1 MIDSD
6 RMFSPDFHIGT
17 SFVFSISHEKSLKK
31 EFLLSYIKAC
41 RKILESNTRKVKTG
55 ESKPDPIR
63 KNYFLHLQES
73 DTMYAK
79 AKVSMEQRRT
89 GMLACVERIYGQSVR
104 EEHNLIKVE
113 HVKKSFKE
121 KEVLKDITFEFLPDR
136 VYVIIAPNG
145 TGKTTF
151 INTLCGFMLPD
162 EGTISF
168 SDGMDEQ
175 GFDVILSGER
185 NLYVKN
191 TVYEN
196 LIYFSMLKGMS
207 KSTADAAIDRG
218 KEKFPIYETVKN
230 KLVETLSYGQKRI
243 VSLMSAVVTGAKC
256 VIIDEATDGL
266 DIDNR
271 KLVADTIRSVRD
283 GRSIIVIAHD
293 FSFASDVADTLIFL
307 KDGRFAEVVEN
318 ARGEEIEQIYKK
330 LYHGEVWTD
339 A

>member
-1 MIDSD
+1 M
-6 RMFSPDFHIGT
+6 
-17 SFVFSISHEKSLKK
+17 
-31 EFLLSYIKAC
+31 
-41 RKILESNTRKVKTG
+41 
-55 ESKPDPIR
+55 
-63 KNYFLHLQES
+63 
-73 DTMYAK
+73 
-79 AKVSMEQRRT
+79 
-89 GMLACVERIYGQSVR
+89 
-104 EEHNLIKVE
+104 IKVE

-121 KEVLKDITFEFLPDR
+121 KEVLKDITFEFQPDG

-207 KSTADAAIDRG
+207 KSTADAAIARE
-218 KEKFPIYETVKN
+218 KEKFPIYEMVKN
-230 KLVETLSYGQKRI
+230 KLSYGQKRI

-318 ARGEEIEQIYKK
+318 GREEEIGQIYKK
-330 LYHGEVWTD
+330 LYHGEERADV
-339 A
+339 

>member
-1 MIDSD
+1 
-6 RMFSPDFHIGT
+6 
-17 SFVFSISHEKSLKK
+17 
-31 EFLLSYIKAC
+31 
-41 RKILESNTRKVKTG
+41 
-55 ESKPDPIR
+55 
-63 KNYFLHLQES
+63 
-73 DTMYAK
+73 MYAET
-79 AKVSMEQRRT
+79 KVSMEQRRT
-89 GMLACVERIYGQSVR
+89 GMLACVGRIYGQSVR

-162 EGTISF
+162 EGKISF

-207 KSTADAAIDRG
+207 KSTADAAIDRE

-318 ARGEEIEQIYKK
+318 GREEEIGQIYKK
-330 LYHGEVWTD
+330 LYHGEERADV
-339 A
+339 

>member
-1 MIDSD
+1 M
-6 RMFSPDFHIGT
+6 
-17 SFVFSISHEKSLKK
+17 
-31 EFLLSYIKAC
+31 
-41 RKILESNTRKVKTG
+41 
-55 ESKPDPIR
+55 
-63 KNYFLHLQES
+63 
-73 DTMYAK
+73 
-79 AKVSMEQRRT
+79 
-89 GMLACVERIYGQSVR
+89 
-104 EEHNLIKVE
+104 IKVE

-207 KSTADAAIDRG
+207 KSTADAAIARE
-218 KEKFPIYETVKN
+218 KEKFPIYEMVKN

-256 VIIDEATDGL
+256 VIIDEATDWIL
-266 DIDNR
+266 ITESWLR
-271 KLVADTIRSVRD
+271 IPYSV
-283 GRSIIVIAHD
+283 SVM
-293 FSFASDVADTLIFL
+293 
-307 KDGRFAEVVEN
+307 AEVSLSL
-318 ARGEEIEQIYKK
+318 RMISHLHRMSQIR
-330 LYHGEVWTD
+330 LFS
-339 A
+339 

>member
-1 MIDSD
+1 
-6 RMFSPDFHIGT
+6 
-17 SFVFSISHEKSLKK
+17 
-31 EFLLSYIKAC
+31 
-41 RKILESNTRKVKTG
+41 
-55 ESKPDPIR
+55 
-63 KNYFLHLQES
+63 
-73 DTMYAK
+73 MYAET
-79 AKVSMEQRRT
+79 KVSMEQRRT
-89 GMLACVERIYGQSVR
+89 GMLACVGRIYGQSVR

-121 KEVLKDITFEFLPDR
+121 KEVLKDITFEFLQNR

-207 KSTADAAIDRG
+207 KSTAE

-243 VSLMSAVVTGAKC
+243 ISLMSAVVTGAKC

-307 KDGRFAEVVEN
+307 KDGRFAEVAEN
-318 ARGEEIEQIYKK
+318 GREEKIEQIYQK
-330 LYHGEVWTD
+330 LYHGEERADV
-339 A
+339 

>member
-1 MIDSD
+1 M
-6 RMFSPDFHIGT
+6 
-17 SFVFSISHEKSLKK
+17 
-31 EFLLSYIKAC
+31 
-41 RKILESNTRKVKTG
+41 
-55 ESKPDPIR
+55 
-63 KNYFLHLQES
+63 
-73 DTMYAK
+73 
-79 AKVSMEQRRT
+79 
-89 GMLACVERIYGQSVR
+89 
-104 EEHNLIKVE
+104 IKVE

-121 KEVLKDITFEFLPDR
+121 KEVLKDITFEFQPDG

-196 LIYFSMLKGMS
+196 LIYFCMLKGMS
-207 KSTADAAIDRG
+207 KSAADVLIERE
-218 KEKFPIYETVKN
+218 KKKFPIYETVKN

-243 VSLMSAVVTGAKC
+243 ISLMSAVVTGAKC

-271 KLVADTIRSVRD
+271 KLVADTIRSVSA
-283 GRSIIVIAHD
+283 GRILIVIAHD
-293 FSFASDVADTLIFL
+293 FAFASDVADTLIFL
-307 KDGRFAEVVEN
+307 KDGRFAEVAEN
-318 ARGEEIEQIYKK
+318 SREEEIEQIYKK
-330 LYHGEVWTD
+330 LYHGEDRADV
-339 A
+339 

>member
-1 MIDSD
+1 M
-6 RMFSPDFHIGT
+6 
-17 SFVFSISHEKSLKK
+17 
-31 EFLLSYIKAC
+31 
-41 RKILESNTRKVKTG
+41 
-55 ESKPDPIR
+55 
-63 KNYFLHLQES
+63 
-73 DTMYAK
+73 
-79 AKVSMEQRRT
+79 
-89 GMLACVERIYGQSVR
+89 
-104 EEHNLIKVE
+104 IKVE

-207 KSTADAAIDRG
+207 KSTADAAIARE
-218 KEKFPIYETVKN
+218 KEKFPIYEMVKN
-230 KLVETLSYGQKRI
+230 KLVETLSYGRRTDWILITESWLRI
-243 VSLMSAVVTGAKC
+243 PYAVSVMAEASLSLRMISHLHRMSQ
-256 VIIDEATDGL
+256 
-266 DIDNR
+266 
-271 KLVADTIRSVRD
+271 IRL
-283 GRSIIVIAHD
+283 
-293 FSFASDVADTLIFL
+293 FS
-307 KDGRFAEVVEN
+307 
-318 ARGEEIEQIYKK
+318 
-330 LYHGEVWTD
+330 
-339 A
+339 

>member
-1 MIDSD
+1 M
-6 RMFSPDFHIGT
+6 
-17 SFVFSISHEKSLKK
+17 
-31 EFLLSYIKAC
+31 
-41 RKILESNTRKVKTG
+41 
-55 ESKPDPIR
+55 
-63 KNYFLHLQES
+63 
-73 DTMYAK
+73 
-79 AKVSMEQRRT
+79 
-89 GMLACVERIYGQSVR
+89 
-104 EEHNLIKVE
+104 IKVE

-121 KEVLKDITFEFLPDR
+121 KEVLKDIMFEFQPDG

-145 TGKTTF
+145 TGKTTI

-196 LIYFSMLKGMS
+196 LIYFCMLKGMS
-207 KSTADAAIDRG
+207 KSAADAAIERER
-218 KEKFPIYETVKN
+218 EKFPIYETVKN

-243 VSLMSAVVTGAKC
+243 ISLSAVVTGAKC
-256 VIIDEATDGL
+256 VIVDEATDGL

-271 KLVADTIRSVRD
+271 KLVADTIRSVRA
-283 GRSIIVIAHD
+283 GRIIIVIAHD

-318 ARGEEIEQIYKK
+318 CREEEIEQIYKK
-330 LYHGEVWTD
+330 LYHGEERADV
-339 A
+339 

>member
-1 MIDSD
+1 
-6 RMFSPDFHIGT
+6 
-17 SFVFSISHEKSLKK
+17 
-31 EFLLSYIKAC
+31 
-41 RKILESNTRKVKTG
+41 
-55 ESKPDPIR
+55 
-63 KNYFLHLQES
+63 
-73 DTMYAK
+73 
-79 AKVSMEQRRT
+79 MEQRRT
-89 GMLACVERIYGQSVR
+89 GMLTCVERIYGQSVR

-207 KSTADAAIDRG
+207 KSTADAAIDRE

-243 VSLMSAVVTGAKC
+243 V
-256 VIIDEATDGL
+256 
-266 DIDNR
+266 
-271 KLVADTIRSVRD
+271 
-283 GRSIIVIAHD
+283 
-293 FSFASDVADTLIFL
+293 
-307 KDGRFAEVVEN
+307 
-318 ARGEEIEQIYKK
+318 
-330 LYHGEVWTD
+330 
-339 A
+339 